1 MKTWKQPTLLSRNS
15 NEING
20 SIMILETNKEEG
32 EEYLFY
38 FYKTNDY
45 SIIFN
50 NIKGLFLASS
60 GISTS
65 IFYDDYKIL
74 SFSIDNQLYKST
86 SKIYLQN
93 YLINVIVPYI
103 TSDNILFFI
112 CDEFIKFCSL
122 FFENFE
128 DSKKFTNVLNK
139 YSEILFYLTLNY
151 TIHPDNEDIIG
162 TPISLIPLIN
172 ITFSYNEVNP
182 IFLIKP
188 GISDSIR
195 TPLIEHMNTL
205 NNDRSI
211 LQETLTLMDPPFY
224 LKGYILMYR
233 GFILFN
239 SLSNNELA
247 NGARL
252 ALLHEIYMRT
262 QSSPEILSCEL
273 LFDDDK
279 SNLFKSKERKK
290 TITTLLAQREFC
302 IIINLEI
309 LGKNNCTFDP
319 FYHKRAEDLLV
330 NLLKKNFSQIIINE
344 LYKNSIRMQNADLI
358 MGYSND
364 NFDEEFNNG
373 NEDNKY
379 LKILIQ

>member
-151 TIHPDNEDIIG
+151 TIHPDN
-162 TPISLIPLIN
+162 
-172 ITFSYNEVNP
+172 
-182 IFLIKP
+182 
-188 GISDSIR
+188 
-195 TPLIEHMNTL
+195 
-205 NNDRSI
+205 
-211 LQETLTLMDPPFY
+211 
-224 LKGYILMYR
+224 
-233 GFILFN
+233 
-239 SLSNNELA
+239 
-247 NGARL
+247 
-252 ALLHEIYMRT
+252 
-262 QSSPEILSCEL
+262 
-273 LFDDDK
+273 
-279 SNLFKSKERKK
+279 
-290 TITTLLAQREFC
+290 
-302 IIINLEI
+302 
-309 LGKNNCTFDP
+309 
-319 FYHKRAEDLLV
+319 
-330 NLLKKNFSQIIINE
+330 
-344 LYKNSIRMQNADLI
+344 
-358 MGYSND
+358 
-364 NFDEEFNNG
+364 
-373 NEDNKY
+373 
-379 LKILIQ
+379 